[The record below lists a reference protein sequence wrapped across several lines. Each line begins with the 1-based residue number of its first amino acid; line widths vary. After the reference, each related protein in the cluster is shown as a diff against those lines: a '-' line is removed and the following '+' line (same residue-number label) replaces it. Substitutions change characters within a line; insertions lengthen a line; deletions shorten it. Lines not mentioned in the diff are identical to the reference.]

1 MVLQLNSDISKNS
14 WAGSVAVAG
23 VMYESSLSMFCL
35 SWIFT
40 ADTWATKQIVLKKK
54 INNELQ
60 GVNSLNSFCI
70 ILFCRLT
77 VPALSDKLS
86 NC

>member
-1 MVLQLNSDISKNS
+1 MRALYQC
-14 WAGSVAVAG
+14 SVFL
-23 VMYESSLSMFCL
+23 EFSQPIHS
-35 SWIFT
+35 I
-40 ADTWATKQIVLKKK
+40 WATKQTVLKKK

-60 GVNSLNSFCI
+60 GVNSMNSFR